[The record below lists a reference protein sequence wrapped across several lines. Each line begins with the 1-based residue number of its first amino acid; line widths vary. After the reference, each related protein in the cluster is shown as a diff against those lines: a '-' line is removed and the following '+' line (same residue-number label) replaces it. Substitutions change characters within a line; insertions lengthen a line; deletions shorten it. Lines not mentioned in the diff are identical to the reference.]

1 MPYCPKCG
9 ERVSEDDVF
18 CSKCGAR
25 LARELGDL
33 KGTPSAAV
41 KAPETKNTATQ
52 VVSAQIPKAKKEGEE
67 IQRQLETGIEV
78 KMGFFPL
85 AFLLFL
91 CTPTVVVDDRAYRKS
106 WGTHFFELEPGRH
119 TIKIF
124 FHYLFM
130 PECGANSI
138 DVIVEEGKIG
148 RIKYYMPPW
157 MLARGSIKT
166 EQTTVTA
173 RMPKGPITKQA
184 TTLAEV
190 PRELLTKKPTA
201 AGILSILAG
210 VTELIMGI
218 SLTLAEGGPF
228 GLFVASGIIA
238 VVGGVCALRRK
249 KWGLALAGAICSL
262 VAFPF
267 GIPAII
273 LVALSRGEFKLL
285 PGSPIAVKT
294 PSLATTLGGEERRRI
309 SEKAQTKKAA
319 PPTPVPRKKAAP
331 PAKTVEVDGV
341 TFPITSDVDK
351 FCEIAATNRACVM
364 LINTKDYAQITQ
376 KAFSYFSNKF
386 GGSSDFTKAVS
397 SARLICSGCKWEFP
411 GSYTLSLMDP
421 KVFGGKFIGATPGYQ
436 EFGLTG
442 RCPRCGSGQSLY
454 IYDNPPTEEITQ
466 SDVNAIREYWRHLAQ
481 QWWKT
486 ESRTEGICDS
496 CNALVPRDA
505 GYLCGSWLLCENC
518 CNRRLGPSVLE
529 QLRQNPDYFG
539 AGLLRKVRHFAANK

>member
-18 CSKCGAR
+18 CSKCGAK
-25 LARELGDL
+25 LKKELHDL
-33 KGTPSAAV
+33 ERMEGAAV
-41 KAPETKNTATQ
+41 KAPETKNTATR
-52 VVSAQIPKAKKEGEE
+52 VVSAQIPKAKEEGKE
-67 IQRQLETGIEV
+67 IQRQLKTGIEV
-78 KMGFFPL
+78 KMGFSPL

-91 CTPTVVVDDRAYRKS
+91 CTPTVVIDGRAYRKS

-119 TIKIF
+119 SVKIF
-124 FHYLFM
+124 FHYLLM

-138 DVIVEEGKIG
+138 DVILEEGKFG

-157 MLARGSIKT
+157 MLAKGSIKT
-166 EQTTVTA
+166 EQPAVTA
-173 RMPKGPITKQA
+173 RMPKGAVTKQA
-184 TTLAEV
+184 TILAEV
-190 PRELLTKKPTA
+190 PEELITKKPTV

-210 VTELIMGI
+210 VTELTMGI
-218 SLTLAEGGPF
+218 SLTLSEGGPF
-228 GLFVASGIIA
+228 GAFVASGIIA
-238 VVGGVCALRRK
+238 VVGGVCAIKRK
-249 KWGLALAGAICSL
+249 MWRLALAGAICSL
-262 VAFPF
+262 VAFPL

-294 PSLATTLGGEERRRI
+294 PLLSPSPGKEEHQHI
-309 SEKAQTKKAA
+309 SEKAQGRKAA
-319 PPTPVPRKKAAP
+319 APTIVRRKKVAP
-331 PAKTVEVDGV
+331 SAKTVEVDGV

-376 KAFSYFSNKF
+376 KAFSYFSDKF
-386 GGSSDFTKAVS
+386 GRNSDFTKAAS
-397 SARLICSGCKWEFP
+397 SARLVCSGCKWEFP
-411 GSYTLSLMDP
+411 GSYSLSLMDP
-421 KVFGGKFIGATPGYQ
+421 KMFGGKFIGATPGYQ
-436 EFGLTG
+436 EFSLTG
-442 RCPRCGSGQSLY
+442 RCPRCGSRQSLY

-505 GYLCGSWLLCENC
+505 GYLCGSWLLCEKC
-518 CNRRLGPSVLE
+518 CNGRLGPSVLE

-539 AGLLRKVRHFAANK
+539 AGLLRKARHFAASK